1 MKNILFICTANMC
14 RSPMAEGLMNAK
26 LKREGRALEL
36 HAESAGVWTVD
47 GRPATDTAVIVMAN
61 RGIDIS
67 QHRSRV
73 VTEEM
78 IRDAALIL
86 TMTRSHAEAIRAEFP
101 AYRSKVHQLSEMVG
115 AKFDI
120 EDPVGGT
127 LEQYEMTVQEIGN
140 LIEQG
145 YPRMMQLLSGR

>member
-1 MKNILFICTANMC
+1 
-14 RSPMAEGLMNAK
+14 MNEK
-26 LKREGRALEL
+26 LRRERRALEF

-47 GRPATDTAVIVMAN
+47 GRPATGAAVIVLSN

-67 QHRSRV
+67 RHRSRLI
-73 VTEEM
+73 TEEM
-78 IRDAALIL
+78 VRNVALIL

-101 AYRSKVHQLSEMVG
+101 AYRNKVYLLSEMIG

-127 LEQYEMTVQEIGN
+127 LQQHEMTVQDIEN
-140 LIEQG
+140 LIERG
-145 YPRMMQLLSGR
+145 FPRIMQLVGGQ

>member
-1 MKNILFICTANMC
+1 
-14 RSPMAEGLMNAK
+14 MNEK
-26 LKREGRALEL
+26 LRRERRALEF

-47 GRPATDTAVIVMAN
+47 GRPATGAAVIVLSN

-67 QHRSRV
+67 RHRSRLI
-73 VTEEM
+73 TEEM
-78 IRDAALIL
+78 VRNVALIL

-101 AYRSKVHQLSEMVG
+101 AYRNKVYLLSEMIG

-127 LEQYEMTVQEIGN
+127 LQQHEMTAQDIEN
-140 LIEQG
+140 LIERG
-145 YPRMMQLLSGR
+145 FPRIMQLVGGQ